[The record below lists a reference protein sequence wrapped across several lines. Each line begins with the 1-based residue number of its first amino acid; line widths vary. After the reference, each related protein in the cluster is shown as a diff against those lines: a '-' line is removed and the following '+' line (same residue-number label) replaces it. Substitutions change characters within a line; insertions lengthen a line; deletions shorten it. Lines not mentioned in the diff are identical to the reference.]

1 MAWRNYYQSTG
12 GFVKYKNKKTVVGGI
27 TFDSKREARRWQE
40 LKLAE
45 SAGAIGDL
53 ERQVRFELIP
63 AQREPDTRGAR
74 GGVKKGKLLERQV
87 VYIADF
93 VYIDLY
99 TGERVV
105 EDVKGMKQGTAYEV
119 FKLKRKLM
127 FWRYGIRV
135 KEI

>member
-1 MAWRNYYQSTG
+1 MTWRNYYRAQGS
-12 GFVKYKNKKTVVGGI
+12 KYNNKKVTIDGI
-27 TFDSKREARRWQE
+27 TFDSVKEGRRYEE

-45 SAGAIGDL
+45 EAGAIGDL

-127 FWRYGIRV
+127 LWRYGIKV

>member
-1 MAWRNYYQSTG
+1 LTAWRNYYRAQGS
-12 GFVKYKNKKTVVGGI
+12 KYNNKKVTIDGI
-27 TFDSKREARRWQE
+27 TFDSLKEGRRFQE

-45 SAGAIGDL
+45 EAGAIGDL

-99 TGERVV
+99 TGEKVV

-127 FWRYGIRV
+127 LWRYGIKV

>member
-1 MAWRNYYQSTG
+1 MTAWRNYYRAG
-12 GFVKYKNKKTVVGGI
+12 GSKYNNKKVTIDGI
-27 TFDSKREARRWQE
+27 TFDSLKEARRFQE

-45 SAGAIGDL
+45 EAGAIGDL

-99 TGERVV
+99 TGEKVV

-127 FWRYGIRV
+127 LWRYGIKV

>member
-1 MAWRNYYQSTG
+1 MTAWRNYYRAQGS
-12 GFVKYKNKKTVVGGI
+12 KYNNKKVTIDGI
-27 TFDSKREARRWQE
+27 TFDSVKEGRRYEE

-45 SAGAIGDL
+45 EAGAIGDL

-99 TGERVV
+99 TGEKVV

-127 FWRYGIRV
+127 LWRYGIKV

>member
-1 MAWRNYYQSTG
+1 MTAWRNYYRAG
-12 GFVKYKNKKTVVGGI
+12 GSKYNNKKVTIDGI
-27 TFDSKREARRWQE
+27 TFDSVKEGRRYEE

-45 SAGAIGDL
+45 EAGAIGDL

-99 TGERVV
+99 TGEKVV

-127 FWRYGIRV
+127 LWRYGIKV

>member
-1 MAWRNYYQSTG
+1 MTAWRNYYRAQGS
-12 GFVKYKNKKTVVGGI
+12 KYNNKKVTIDGI
-27 TFDSKREARRWQE
+27 TFDSLKEARRFEE

-45 SAGAIGDL
+45 EAGAIGDL

-99 TGERVV
+99 TGEKVV
-105 EDVKGMKQGTAYEV
+105 EDVKGMKQGAAYEV

-127 FWRYGIRV
+127 LWRYGIKV

>member
-1 MAWRNYYQSTG
+1 MTWRNYYRAQGS
-12 GFVKYKNKKTVVGGI
+12 KYNNKKVTIDGI
-27 TFDSKREARRWQE
+27 TFDSVKEGRRYEE

-45 SAGAIGDL
+45 EAGAIGDL

-63 AQREPDTRGAR
+63 SQREPDTRGAR

-127 FWRYGIRV
+127 LWRYGIKV